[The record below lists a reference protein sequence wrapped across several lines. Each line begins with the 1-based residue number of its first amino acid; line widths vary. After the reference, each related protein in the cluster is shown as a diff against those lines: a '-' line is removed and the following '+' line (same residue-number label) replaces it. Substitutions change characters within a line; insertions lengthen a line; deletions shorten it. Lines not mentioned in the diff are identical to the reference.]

1 MITMADDKKKA
12 VKKTVEKNAADAS
25 TTKKPSKKA
34 VKEEK
39 VEQTEAVEAKAE
51 TKAAEKTAESKKL
64 KGTRKEAAK
73 AAAPSVKPRPVARP
87 VEPSTLELD
96 PETKRLLAA
105 RKSNKASLPDFNRVD
120 SHKKIKLDA
129 SWRRPRGH
137 HSQLRRKNKAK
148 GANVK
153 IGFGSPA
160 KVNGYHPSG
169 YQEVLVY
176 RPEEVKAITKTQ
188 AIRVGRT
195 VGRKKQLEIEKI
207 AKEQNVK
214 VLNPLN
220 TFEGAQ

>member
-1 MITMADDKKKA
+1 MADDKKKA
-12 VKKTVEKNAADAS
+12 VKKTAEKKAADA
-25 TTKKPSKKA
+25 TTQKASKKA
-34 VKEEK
+34 TKEEA
-39 VEQTEAVEAKAE
+39 VEQTQAVEAKAE

-64 KGTRKEAAK
+64 KGTRKEAVK

-105 RKSNKASLPDFNRVD
+105 RKSNKASLPSFNRID
-120 SHKKIKLDA
+120 SHKKIKLSA

-137 HSQLRRKNKAK
+137 HSQFRRGKKAK
-148 GANVK
+148 GAKVK
-153 IGFGSPA
+153 IGYGSPA
-160 KVNGYHPSG
+160 EVNGFHPSG
-169 YQEVLVY
+169 YQEVLVH
-176 RPEEVKAITKTQ
+176 RPEDVKGIAKTQ
-188 AIRVGRT
+188 AIRIGGT

-207 AKEQNVK
+207 AKEQNIK